1 MTNLQ
6 MIQKLQKIVKKNPS
20 NYQAVED
27 LFEMLR
33 IYESEDFEKAHLWNK
48 DMRRITAQQVRASGS
63 NITLGEKFYNLNK
76 KSLLFDAQSDFDA
89 YLQYV
94 EFDREPEKRF
104 YLPRR
109 KEILPIVQA
118 LQDLEDD
125 KLDLLSISM
134 PPGTGKQLSDD
145 TPVLT
150 RKGWVTHGELKIGD
164 EVIGIDGEFKRVTF
178 VFPKAIQNCR
188 VHFSN
193 GDYIDCHENHEWVV
207 YDRGFPLKPERVMET
222 KAIEK
227 RKLESGGEKHVR
239 GHRYIIQ
246 IPHREP
252 IKGEFKKLHVPP
264 YTMGAWLGDGTNT
277 KPCITGSKEDLQIV
291 EGVISDGYLIMSSH
305 THKTTGCHSTNFKNL
320 RGDLKKYGL
329 CNRSKTVEKYI
340 PEEYLTA
347 SLNQRLDLLAGL
359 IDTDGTLVGKGKYRF
374 TTSEPRLRDSF
385 IDLISTFGWRVCVRE
400 HEPSVSSSGIVGRK
414 PYWTIQFTPSI
425 EIPCRIPRKQYT
437 PNRKPNRIAI
447 TKIERLKPKWGNCI
461 EVEGG
466 VYLAGKT
473 MIPTHNSTLGIF
485 FLTWIMGKYPMQPN
499 IASAHSS
506 MLTRS
511 FYDGVLSIITDPEYL
526 WADVFPNIKIAQT
539 NSKEETID
547 LDKRKRFKTLT
558 CRSIDGSLTGA
569 TRCERYLYAD
579 DLVSGIE
586 EALSK
591 DRLDNLWNKYTNDL
605 KSRKKLGCKEIH
617 IATRWSVHDVI
628 GRLEQQYKDNPRAK
642 FLAFPAINDEGES
655 NFDYKYNVGF
665 NTKYFLDMR
674 DTLDDVSWKC
684 LFMNEPIERE
694 GLLFPEDDLLYYN
707 GVLPGTEPVC
717 KYFVCDVAWGGGDS
731 LSAPFA
737 YEYEDGSVYIP
748 DVIFNKG
755 DKEVTRPIVVGKLK
769 HHLPHQNRFEANN
782 GGDEYCDA
790 VDAKLKE
797 DGIKLNLTH
806 RKAPSNQ
813 SKLSRIIQ
821 AAPDIKKFYFLDKKH
836 RSKEYSAF
844 MKELTSFMQ
853 TGKNKHDDAPD
864 SLAMLST
871 LIRNPAG
878 VVEVFRRPF

>member
-6 MIQKLQKIVKKNPS
+6 MIKKLQKIVKKNPS

-48 DMRRITAQQVRASGS
+48 DVRRITAQQVRAAGS
-63 NITLGEKFYNLNK
+63 NIALGEKFYNLNK
-76 KSLLFDAQSDFDA
+76 KSLLFDAKIDFDA

-109 KEILPIVQA
+109 KEILSIVKA

-134 PPGTGKQLSDD
+134 PPGTGK
-145 TPVLT
+145 T
-150 RKGWVTHGELKIGD
+150 
-164 EVIGIDGEFKRVTF
+164 
-178 VFPKAIQNCR
+178 
-188 VHFSN
+188 
-193 GDYIDCHENHEWVV
+193 
-207 YDRGFPLKPERVMET
+207 
-222 KAIEK
+222 
-227 RKLESGGEKHVR
+227 
-239 GHRYIIQ
+239 
-246 IPHREP
+246 
-252 IKGEFKKLHVPP
+252 
-264 YTMGAWLGDGTNT
+264 
-277 KPCITGSKEDLQIV
+277 
-291 EGVISDGYLIMSSH
+291 
-305 THKTTGCHSTNFKNL
+305 
-320 RGDLKKYGL
+320 
-329 CNRSKTVEKYI
+329 
-340 PEEYLTA
+340 
-347 SLNQRLDLLAGL
+347 
-359 IDTDGTLVGKGKYRF
+359 
-374 TTSEPRLRDSF
+374 
-385 IDLISTFGWRVCVRE
+385 
-400 HEPSVSSSGIVGRK
+400 
-414 PYWTIQFTPSI
+414 
-425 EIPCRIPRKQYT
+425 
-437 PNRKPNRIAI
+437 
-447 TKIERLKPKWGNCI
+447 
-461 EVEGG
+461 
-466 VYLAGKT
+466 
-473 MIPTHNSTLGIF
+473 TLGIF

-506 MLTRS
+506 LLTRS

-628 GRLEQQYKDNPRAK
+628 GRLEQQYKDDPRAK

-674 DTLDDVSWKC
+674 DTLDDISWKC

-694 GLLFPEDDLLYYN
+694 GLLFPEDELNFYN
-707 GVLPGTEPVC
+707 GVLPEGGLVR
-717 KYFVCDVAWGGGDS
+717 KYAACDVAWGGGDS
-731 LSAPFA
+731 LSMPIA

-748 DVIFNKG
+748 DVVFNKG
-755 DKEVTRPIVVGKLK
+755 DKTVTRPIVVGKLAD
-769 HHLPHQNRFEANN
+769 HLPHQTEFEANN

-790 VDAKLKE
+790 VDEELKKI
-797 DGIKLNLTH
+797 GVRLNLSH

-836 RSKEYSAF
+836 RNKEYAAF
-844 MKELTSFMQ
+844 MKELTSFLQ

-864 SLAMLST
+864 SLAILSK
-871 LIRNPAG
+871 LINHRYG
-878 VVEVFRRPF
+878 TVEVMKRPF

>member
-6 MIQKLQKIVKKNPS
+6 MIEKLQKIVKKNPS

-48 DMRRITAQQVRASGS
+48 DVRRITAQQVRAAGS
-63 NITLGEKFYNLNK
+63 NIALGEKFYNLNK
-76 KSLLFDAQSDFDA
+76 RSLLFDAKIDFDA

-125 KLDLLSISM
+125 KLDLLTISM
-134 PPGTGKQLSDD
+134 PPGTGK
-145 TPVLT
+145 T
-150 RKGWVTHGELKIGD
+150 
-164 EVIGIDGEFKRVTF
+164 
-178 VFPKAIQNCR
+178 
-188 VHFSN
+188 
-193 GDYIDCHENHEWVV
+193 
-207 YDRGFPLKPERVMET
+207 
-222 KAIEK
+222 
-227 RKLESGGEKHVR
+227 
-239 GHRYIIQ
+239 
-246 IPHREP
+246 
-252 IKGEFKKLHVPP
+252 
-264 YTMGAWLGDGTNT
+264 
-277 KPCITGSKEDLQIV
+277 
-291 EGVISDGYLIMSSH
+291 
-305 THKTTGCHSTNFKNL
+305 
-320 RGDLKKYGL
+320 
-329 CNRSKTVEKYI
+329 
-340 PEEYLTA
+340 
-347 SLNQRLDLLAGL
+347 
-359 IDTDGTLVGKGKYRF
+359 
-374 TTSEPRLRDSF
+374 
-385 IDLISTFGWRVCVRE
+385 
-400 HEPSVSSSGIVGRK
+400 
-414 PYWTIQFTPSI
+414 
-425 EIPCRIPRKQYT
+425 
-437 PNRKPNRIAI
+437 
-447 TKIERLKPKWGNCI
+447 
-461 EVEGG
+461 
-466 VYLAGKT
+466 
-473 MIPTHNSTLGIF
+473 TLGIF

-506 MLTRS
+506 LLTRS

-526 WADVFPNIKIAQT
+526 WADVFPNVKIVQT

-547 LDKRKRFKTLT
+547 LYKRKRFKTLT

-569 TRCERYLYAD
+569 TRCEKYLYAD

-628 GRLEQQYKDNPRAK
+628 GRLEKQYKDDPRAK

-665 NTKYFLDMR
+665 DTKYFLDMR

-694 GLLFPEDDLLYYN
+694 GLLFPEDELNFYN
-707 GVLPGTEPVC
+707 GVLPEGGLVR
-717 KYFVCDVAWGGGDS
+717 KYAACDVAWGGGDS
-731 LSAPFA
+731 LAMPIA
-737 YEYEDGSVYIP
+737 YEYEDGSVYIV
-748 DVIFNKG
+748 DVVFNRG
-755 DKEVTRPIVVGKLK
+755 DKTVTRPIVVGKLAD
-769 HHLPHQNRFEANN
+769 HLPHQTEFEANN

-790 VDAKLKE
+790 VDEELKKI
-797 DGIKLNLTH
+797 GVRLNLSH

-836 RSKEYSAF
+836 RNKEYAAF
-844 MKELTSFMQ
+844 MKELTSFLQ

-864 SLAMLST
+864 SLAILSK
-871 LIRNPAG
+871 LINHRYG
-878 VVEVFRRPF
+878 TVEVMKRPF